1 MPLPILNMGLK
12 TVLLAWMLA
21 TLLYCPVHARG
32 SLLPQG
38 QGAVAHNFDGDTLK
52 LTDRRVVR
60 LAGIDTPE
68 LGCKKDPPQYHARAS
83 RDLLNNLA
91 KGKKIHL
98 YGTGEESKDRYGRI
112 TAEVL
117 LDDGRSLNEI
127 MVREGAAFVYP
138 HKGQDPELLERLLSL
153 QRQAIQQRK
162 GMWEH
167 LLSLP
172 VAHQTYLGNRNSQR
186 FFPADCTEAQRIKPR
201 NRVYFGT
208 LMDAFL
214 LGYAPA
220 RVCPFWPTEK

>member
-1 MPLPILNMGLK
+1 
-12 TVLLAWMLA
+12 
-21 TLLYCPVHARG
+21 
-32 SLLPQG
+32 
-38 QGAVAHNFDGDTLK
+38 
-52 LTDRRVVR
+52 
-60 LAGIDTPE
+60 
-68 LGCKKDPPQYHARAS
+68 
-83 RDLLNNLA
+83 
-91 KGKKIHL
+91 
-98 YGTGEESKDRYGRI
+98 
-112 TAEVL
+112 
-117 LDDGRSLNEI
+117 